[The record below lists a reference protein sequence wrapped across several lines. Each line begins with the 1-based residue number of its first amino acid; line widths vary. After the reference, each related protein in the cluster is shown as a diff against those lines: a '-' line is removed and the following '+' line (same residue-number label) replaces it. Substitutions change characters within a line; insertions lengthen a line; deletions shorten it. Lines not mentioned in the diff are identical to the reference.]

1 MRNGEN
7 SGWGSRASVGDP
19 SPYAVLTMRQGP
31 KPGQRF
37 IIRKGNITIGRLP
50 ANDVSI
56 PDQQVSRHHA
66 TITWENEQFF
76 IRDLGSAN
84 GTTVNGVLISAPCP
98 LRDGDVIG
106 LGEILL
112 TFQGPGAGID
122 SESRGASRVPYRTA
136 APRNDPTWS
145 SRQVR
150 AAQPASTIGMDSTPV
165 GKRRDNGSVGILWP
179 ILIGV
184 SLAIFLALIFTVV
197 IVLLVFSQTPS
208 VPELAV
214 QQPLNGSQARVGEP
228 VLILASASDRKG
240 VSRVEVWING
250 VLSANIT
257 SNSPAG
263 QPVLPVQYPWT
274 PTSGGLH
281 NISLK
286 AYNVAG
292 NVSEP
297 ANITVGVVDIPRVQ
311 PAPSQQPSPTPTAA
325 FLALATPPPTNTPI
339 VLLTPTFTPQ
349 SCTNDAAF
357 VADVTVPDN
366 TIFQPGA
373 RIDKTWRIRNSGTC
387 PWGPGYRLVFS
398 SGNKMGAPD
407 SQPVVPTAPGG
418 TTDVTVTMYAPR
430 SYGVHTGVWRMVD
443 PSGQPFGGRFTIVIQ
458 IPSPDTPT
466 PVATPTFTPLP
477 GPVIVIWADPDRVN
491 AGECTTVRAQ
501 VEGVKAAWLDGE
513 PIAGGYREKRVCPC
527 ENTRYVLTVD
537 LPGGKREER
546 DTTVQVE
553 GTCIVPKP
561 DLEIRE
567 FQVMDREP
575 KAKKGETIQIR
586 IKIKNVGSEPA
597 RDFVVAWLPK
607 GEGSE
612 TVFTKRV
619 DELAPGESKDWKPF
633 VEYAYPEAGEFES
646 FAKVDYTN
654 ELDEANEGNNT
665 RTLTIEVSEP

>member
-7 SGWGSRASVGDP
+7 SGWVGRAPLGD
-19 SPYAVLTMRQGP
+19 SSSYAVLTMRQGP

-37 IIRKGNITIGRLP
+37 IIRKGTITIGRLP

-56 PDQQVSRHHA
+56 ADQQVSRHHA
-66 TITWENEQFF
+66 TITWEDEQFL

-84 GTTVNGVLISAPCP
+84 GTTVNGVPISAPCP

-106 LGEILL
+106 LGDILL
-112 TFQGPGAGID
+112 TFQGAGVGVEPPSGRPASAAARTVSPR
-122 SESRGASRVPYRTA
+122 SEPV
-136 APRNDPTWS
+136 WS
-145 SRQVR
+145 SRPAR
-150 AAQPASTIGMDSTPV
+150 TAYPASTIGMDSTAV
-165 GKRRDNGSVGILWP
+165 ARRQDSGGAGVLWP

-228 VLILASASDRKG
+228 VLIMASASDRKG

-257 SNSPAG
+257 SNNPAG
-263 QPVLPVQYPWT
+263 QPVLLVQYPWT
-274 PTSGGLH
+274 PANGGIH

-292 NVSEP
+292 NVSQP
-297 ANITVGVVDIPRVQ
+297 ANITVGVIDIPRGATAT
-311 PAPSQQPSPTPTAA
+311 PPPSPTPTAG
-325 FLALATPPPTNTPI
+325 FLALATPRPTNTPLI
-339 VLLTPTFTPQ
+339 LLTPTFTPQ

-418 TTDVTVTMYAPR
+418 TTDVTVTMYAPS

-443 PSGQPFGGRFTIVIQ
+443 PNGQPFGGRFTIVIQ

-466 PVATPTFTPLP
+466 PVVTPTFTPLP
-477 GPVIVIWADPDRVN
+477 GPVIIIWADPDQVK
-491 AGECTTVRAQ
+491 AGECTIVRAQ
-501 VEGVKAAWLDGE
+501 VEGVKAAWLDNE
-513 PIAGGYREKRVCPC
+513 PIAGGYKEKQVCPC
-527 ENTRYVLTVD
+527 EDTRYVLTVD
-537 LPGGKREER
+537 LPGGRREER
-546 DTTVQVE
+546 DTTVRVE
-553 GTCIVPKP
+553 GTCVVPKP

-567 FQVMDREP
+567 LEVMEGEP
-575 KAKKGETIQIR
+575 EARRGQNLEIR
-586 IKIKNVGSEPA
+586 IKIRNRGVEPA
-597 RDFVVAWLPK
+597 RDFVVAWLPE

-633 VEYAYPEAGEFES
+633 AKYAYPDAGRFRS

-654 ELDEANEGNNT
+654 DVNEVEEGNNT
-665 RTLTIEVSEP
+665 RTLTIEISD